1 MTGSI
6 TAAFEKSGKGKVTFS
21 HRQHTK
27 TEAKY
32 VHGHIDLHKKLK
44 LCCNRAEIV
53 RWVSENLRPFKI
65 VSDRGFQSLMKTG
78 RPDYYIPSPSTV
90 SRDVKRVFAK
100 CRERIAKMLKA
111 SQQLWCRLVQ
121 KKLTWYQD
129 YDGDLNFATDAW
141 TSPNHKAYVAVSV
154 HMEWKGK
161 PLSLI
166 LDLVEVA
173 KVNTL
178 PDCSQLLS

>member
-1 MTGSI
+1 
-6 TAAFEKSGKGKVTFS
+6 
-21 HRQHTK
+21 
-27 TEAKY
+27 
-32 VHGHIDLHKKLK
+32 
-44 LCCNRAEIV
+44 
-53 RWVSENLRPFKI
+53 
-65 VSDRGFQSLMKTG
+65 
-78 RPDYYIPSPSTV
+78 
-90 SRDVKRVFAK
+90 
-100 CRERIAKMLKA
+100 MLKA

-121 KKLTWYQD
+121 KKLTWDQD